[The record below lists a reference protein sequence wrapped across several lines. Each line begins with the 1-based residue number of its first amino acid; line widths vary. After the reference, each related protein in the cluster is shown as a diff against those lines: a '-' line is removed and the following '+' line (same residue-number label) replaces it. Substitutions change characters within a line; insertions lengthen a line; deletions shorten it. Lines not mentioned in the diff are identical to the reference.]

1 MAQRRRRRRS
11 GLAALAVLVLALV
24 AVLVV
29 ASRVSNDTGV
39 RASPHPALHHAPPG
53 PQVTQ
58 LAPLPAAPSPQ
69 APKSTPLIVKLVG
82 PHNLVHPHFR
92 RSPRSGVL
100 FDLNSG
106 RVLWRHAPIAPL
118 PIASLTKM
126 MTALLVVRS
135 APPSAQVRITRQ
147 ALAYKGSAVGVLP
160 RGKEVRVE
168 TLLNGLMLPSGNDAA
183 IALAQHVGGTVSH
196 FVARMNET
204 AARMGLRC
212 THFASPDGYNDAG
225 RSCAADLAVLARAD
239 LDEPR
244 IARIARRRI
253 AVEPLPIKG
262 GKVYLFNNNPLIRLG
277 YPGVDGLKTGFT
289 LAAGHCLVA
298 TARRHGVWLGAV
310 LLNSPDTGRQA
321 RQLLD
326 QGFRIE

>member
-1 MAQRRRRRRS
+1 M
-11 GLAALAVLVLALV
+11 GLVALAVVFLALV
-24 AVLVV
+24 AVLIV
-29 ASRVSNDTGV
+29 AQRLYNDTRSTPARH
-39 RASPHPALHHAPPG
+39 RAVPARPPAQAPK
-53 PQVTQ
+53 VIQ
-58 LAPLPAAPSPQ
+58 LAPQPVAPGPGGLKS
-69 APKSTPLIVKLVG
+69 APLVVKLVG
-82 PHNLVHPHFR
+82 PHNLVRPHFQR
-92 RSPRSGVL
+92 PPRSGLL

-106 RVLWRHAPIAPL
+106 RVLWREKPIRTL

-135 APPSAQVRITRQ
+135 APPSDRVRITRQ

-160 RGKEVRVE
+160 RNKDVRLE

-196 FVARMNET
+196 FVTRMNST
-204 AARMGLRC
+204 AAGMGLRC
-212 THFASPDGYNDAG
+212 TRFASPDGYNDAG

-239 LDEPR
+239 LGEPR
-244 IARIARRRI
+244 IARVVRRRL

-262 GKVYLFNNNPLIRLG
+262 GRVYLFNNNPLIRLG
-277 YPGVDGLKTGFT
+277 YPGIDGLKTGYT
-289 LAAGHCLVA
+289 VAAGHCLVA

-321 RQLLD
+321 RALLD
-326 QGFRIE
+326 EGFRIE